1 MNRLILLTFF
11 LSPPYGFDFF
21 VIELL
26 LNVAVLLDFQ
36 TIVLSRFE
44 RRLFR
49 FAFALLQSRGIVT
62 GKQIGRA
69 HV

>member
-1 MNRLILLTFF
+1 MMNRLILLTFF
-11 LSPPYGFDFF
+11 SSPPCGFDFF

-26 LNVAVLLDFQ
+26 LNEAVLLGFQ

-49 FAFALLQSRGIVT
+49 FAFASLQPRIY
-62 GKQIGRA
+62 QCI
-69 HV
+69 

>member
-1 MNRLILLTFF
+1 
-11 LSPPYGFDFF
+11 LSPPCGFDFF

-26 LNVAVLLDFQ
+26 LNEAVLLGFQ

-49 FAFALLQSRGIVT
+49 FAFALLQPRIY
-62 GKQIGRA
+62 QCI
-69 HV
+69 